1 MPSPRLIFC
10 LLSCLLL
17 SASPARAHIN
27 LKEVDPDWDSL
38 RIAPPP
44 QFLRQPESARVLDTG
59 VGLQFSFANDNKTN
73 ATLINQGS
81 MVMHLPLAPGWDMQ
95 TGFSVPWVTPF
106 MGLRYQL
113 LGQHWDHGPFVTL
126 ESMATAVPDVSAG
139 LSVGAKISNFEPF
152 VYARSGQFLALDYYE
167 GGAGVVLPPIGVLH
181 ISGGISSRINQSD
194 HSDVQVTTAGVA
206 LEFVFGPRKNGP
218 QKRRRKRRKEMEEDP
233 ADAGDATPTVP
244 AAPKEAGTSL

>member
-1 MPSPRLIFC
+1 MSSKRAIFC
-10 LLSCLLL
+10 LLTSLVLF
-17 SASPARAHIN
+17 SSQAQAHIN
-27 LKEVDPDWDSL
+27 LKEFDPDWDVL
-38 RIAPPP
+38 KIAPPP

-95 TGFSVPWVTPF
+95 TGFSVPWATPF
-106 MGLRYQL
+106 MGLRYEI
-113 LGQHWDHGPFVTL
+113 LGQQWDHGPFVTF
-126 ESMATAVPDVSAG
+126 ESMATAVPDLSAG
-139 LSVGAKISNFEPF
+139 LSVGAKIADFEPF

-181 ISGGISSRINQSD
+181 ISGSVSSRINQSD

-206 LEFVFGPRKNGP
+206 LEFVFGPRKNSP
-218 QKRRRKRRKEMEEDP
+218 QKRRRKRRKETEEDP
-233 ADAGDATPTVP
+233 AEGDEAAP
-244 AAPKEAGTSL
+244 AAAKPASTSL